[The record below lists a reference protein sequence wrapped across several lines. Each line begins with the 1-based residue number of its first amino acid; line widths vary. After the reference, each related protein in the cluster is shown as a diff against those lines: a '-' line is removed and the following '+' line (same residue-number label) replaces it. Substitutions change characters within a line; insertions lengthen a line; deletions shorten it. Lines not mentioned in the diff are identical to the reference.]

1 MIAGIV
7 KFRLHNDLHR
17 GYYNDLVP
25 KHILDY
31 VTPKFIQKTNSI
43 ATYPNDL
50 GLNFHFHLVFSCFD
64 FDCEKRIE
72 LWEWFGLWDNKTADG
87 GQTLSEQMIR
97 DFHRDRR
104 TWLFVRATRFDSLI
118 GVCLSRFP
126 RRLFAVI
133 IPANFALISQ
143 HFLYQGKYALVGT
156 KKFPPVWYFF
166 NEINC
171 QKCIH

>member
-1 MIAGIV
+1 MIALICYYSIGKVIAGIV

-50 GLNFHFHLVFSCFD
+50 GLNFHFHLVCSCFD

-72 LWEWFGLWDNKTADG
+72 LWE
-87 GQTLSEQMIR
+87 
-97 DFHRDRR
+97 
-104 TWLFVRATRFDSLI
+104 
-118 GVCLSRFP
+118 
-126 RRLFAVI
+126 
-133 IPANFALISQ
+133 
-143 HFLYQGKYALVGT
+143 
-156 KKFPPVWYFF
+156 
-166 NEINC
+166 
-171 QKCIH
+171 